1 MGTHP
6 IFESDFDCLTEI
18 EMGDSRP
25 DIPIPDGLQKLMQ
38 DFVVTVLRQQPDDLL
53 NHAVEYFNKLKAE
66 RDSELGQAEPE
77 TGSQVKFATFEE
89 PNNDDDEEEDEEEL
103 MMRARLQKM
112 KYNRR
117 QSVSDEDDESEPA
130 IINPKSDEQR
140 TRLNTACNKVLLF
153 NRLESEQFNTV
164 LDAMFEFPA
173 EPGQK
178 VIAEGDDGD
187 NFYVIENGVYDVY
200 KNIDGEEVKVASY
213 DNKGSFGELALMYN
227 APRAATVT
235 PVDGG
240 TLWALDRQTYIR
252 IIVRANAKKRR
263 TYEQFIETV
272 HLLKTLQ
279 EFERQKIAD
288 AMEPKKFGDGDMIIE
303 QGDTKTD
310 YFYFVM
316 DGEVRFTIRDESGD
330 EQEIKRDTSGSYF
343 GELALIT
350 DKPRAA
356 TVYAVGPTTC
366 GVLDIQAF
374 ERLLG
379 PCKELLERNI
389 DLYAAELNQILSKD
403 QDE

>member
-38 DFVVTVLRQQPDDLL
+38 DFVVTVLRQQPDDLI
-53 NHAVEYFNKLKAE
+53 NHAVEYFNNLKAE
-66 RDSELGQAEPE
+66 RDADLGMEPE
-77 TGSQVKFATFEE
+77 SQNSQVKFATFADS
-89 PNNDDDEEEDEEEL
+89 PHDDDEEDDEEDENEI
-103 MMRARLQKM
+103 
-112 KYNRR
+112 
-117 QSVSDEDDESEPA
+117 SVV
-130 IINPKSDEQR
+130 NPKSDEQR

-235 PVDGG
+235 SVDGG
-240 TLWALDRQTYIR
+240 TLWALDRQTYTR

-272 HLLKTLQ
+272 HLLKTLE

-288 AMEPKKFGDGDMIIE
+288 AMEPKKFE
-303 QGDTKTD
+303 
-310 YFYFVM
+310 
-316 DGEVRFTIRDESGD
+316 DGEKS
-330 EQEIKRDTSGSYF
+330 
-343 GELALIT
+343 L
-350 DKPRAA
+350 
-356 TVYAVGPTTC
+356 
-366 GVLDIQAF
+366 
-374 ERLLG
+374 
-379 PCKELLERNI
+379 CK
-389 DLYAAELNQILSKD
+389 A
-403 QDE
+403 

>member
-117 QSVSDEDDESEPA
+117 QSVSAEGYDPDKDDEDDESEPA

-140 TRLNTACNKVLLF
+140 TRLNAACNKVLLF
-153 NRLESEQFNTV
+153 NRLETEQFNTV
-164 LDAMFEFPA
+164 LDAMFEYPV
-173 EPGQK
+173 EPNQK

-187 NFYVIENGVYDVY
+187 NFYVIENGVYDVI
-200 KNIDGEEVKVASY
+200 KNINGEDKKVASY
-213 DNKGSFGELALMYN
+213 DNVGAFGELALMYN
-227 APRAATVT
+227 APRAATVMS
-235 PVDGG
+235 VDGG
-240 TLWALDRQTYIR
+240 TLWALDRQTYTR

-279 EFERQKIAD
+279 ECEKQK
-288 AMEPKKFGDGDMIIE
+288 
-303 QGDTKTD
+303 
-310 YFYFVM
+310 
-316 DGEVRFTIRDESGD
+316 
-330 EQEIKRDTSGSYF
+330 IKRDSSGSYF

-356 TVYAVGPTTC
+356 TVYAEGPTTC

-389 DLYAAELNQILSKD
+389 DLYAAELKEILSKD

>member
-1 MGTHP
+1 ML
-6 IFESDFDCLTEI
+6 CLN
-18 EMGDSRP
+18 S
-25 DIPIPDGLQKLMQ
+25 
-38 DFVVTVLRQQPDDLL
+38 QPNL
-53 NHAVEYFNKLKAE
+53 
-66 RDSELGQAEPE
+66 
-77 TGSQVKFATFEE
+77 VK
-89 PNNDDDEEEDEEEL
+89 
-103 MMRARLQKM
+103 K
-112 KYNRR
+112 
-117 QSVSDEDDESEPA
+117 
-130 IINPKSDEQR
+130 I
-140 TRLNTACNKVLLF
+140 
-153 NRLESEQFNTV
+153 
-164 LDAMFEFPA
+164 
-173 EPGQK
+173 
-178 VIAEGDDGD
+178 IAEGDDGD

-235 PVDGG
+235 SVDGG

-252 IIVRANAKKRR
+252 IIVRANARKRR

-288 AMEPKKFGDGDMIIE
+288 AMEPKKFEDGDMIIE

-316 DGEVRFTIRDESGD
+316 DGEVRFTIRDETGE
-330 EQEIKRDTSGSYF
+330 EQEIKRDTNGSYF